1 MKSRSSLLTL
11 LAVASM
17 AGLSACGEKPQTLG
31 TKNDATA
38 FSGVTNAFAAP
49 GWQAG
54 DKNSWEQHLRTR
66 AQYGMNDNTRA
77 P

>member
-1 MKSRSSLLTL
+1 MMMRLSLIVFSVAALT
-11 LAVASM
+11 
-17 AGLSACGEKPQTLG
+17 ACGEKPQSLG

-38 FSGVTNAFAAP
+38 YSGATNNFVAS

-54 DKNSWEQHLRTR
+54 DKNSWEQHRRAR
-66 AQYGMNDNTRA
+66 AQYGQNDNTRA

>member
-1 MKSRSSLLTL
+1 MMSHTSWLTG
-11 LAVASM
+11 LALARMV
-17 AGLSACGEKPQTLG
+17 GLSGCGEKPQTLG

-38 FSGVTNAFAAP
+38 YSGVTNAFAAP
-49 GWQAG
+49 GWKAG

-66 AQYGMNDNTRA
+66 GEYGMNDHTRA

>member
-1 MKSRSSLLTL
+1 MMSRISLLTV
-11 LAVASM
+11 LALAGAV
-17 AGLSACGEKPQTLG
+17 GLSACGEKPQTLG

-38 FSGVTNAFAAP
+38 FSGVSNAFAAP

-54 DKNSWEQHLRTR
+54 DKNSWEQQLRAR
-66 AQYGMNDNTRA
+66 GQYGMNDHTRA

>member
-1 MKSRSSLLTL
+1 MMKRISLILLSCVGLMTLT
-11 LAVASM
+11 
-17 AGLSACGEKPQTLG
+17 ACGEKAQVLG

-38 FSGVTNAFAAP
+38 FSGVTNAFLDP

-54 DKNSWEQHLRTR
+54 DKNSWEQHLRAR
-66 AQYGMNDNTRA
+66 GQYGMNDHARA

>member
-1 MKSRSSLLTL
+1 MIKHMTLIVLSVAALT
-11 LAVASM
+11 
-17 AGLSACGEKPQTLG
+17 ACGEKAQTLG

-38 FSGVTNAFAAP
+38 YSGATNGFVAP

-54 DKNSWEQHLRTR
+54 DKTSWEQHLRAR
-66 AQYGMNDNTRA
+66 GQYGMNDHSRA